1 MSVGPDEIA
10 RWFAS
15 HPVSMTAR
23 TSTGR
28 AAASGDLGY
37 TCGRHD
43 MTEPPAEDGAYL
55 RVWSRQ
61 PDGQWRVA
69 ADVTALAGP

>member
-1 MSVGPDEIA
+1 MSVGPDE
-10 RWFAS
+10 
-15 HPVSMTAR
+15 HTPLMTV
-23 TSTGR
+23 TE
-28 AAASGDLGY
+28 D

-69 ADVTALAGP
+69 ADVTAPAGP